1 MTDVVKSINLVS
13 EKASGLQAMKK
24 ILYKMVRY
32 LFLSLHLFQD
42 IKEKMRLYCKQYL
55 SIG

>member
-24 ILYKMVRY
+24 ILYKMVR
-32 LFLSLHLFQD
+32 
-42 IKEKMRLYCKQYL
+42 
-55 SIG
+55 